1 MINSSIQNELDSKS
15 VEDLLDSLSLDIM
28 KDNIKQQIY
37 EESDSRRDFLDTVLT
52 KFQFIIS
59 NGDFDEDVRDTINTE
74 VHDFCTEIIDYIVS
88 RYDLMYE
95 EQPSSVMDVAETLYK
110 FFVIQK
116 ESNTKD
122 FLIKYIDENKQSIV
136 DGLGLEKGTDV
147 MSLASSHKTD
157 DVNDIKIISN
167 VDAIMNYIVSLKIS
181 TEEFLEVLSCDGEYY
196 SSKFKEFVD
205 SDMINGDFVS
215 EYLSDV
221 INDYDSVYSTNIRNE
236 IRMYFG
242 LRNNEMED

>member
-1 MINSSIQNELDSKS
+1 MINSSIQSELDSRS

-52 KFQFIIS
+52 KFRFIIS
-59 NGDFDEDVRDTINTE
+59 NGDFDEDVRDTINGE
-74 VHDFCTEIIDYIVS
+74 INDFCNDIIDYIVG
-88 RYDLMYE
+88 RYELMYE
-95 EQPSSVMDVAETLYK
+95 EQPSSILEVAETLYK

-116 ESNTKD
+116 ESNVKE
-122 FLIKYIDENKQSIV
+122 FFIRYIDENKQSIV

-167 VDAIMNYIVSLKIS
+167 VDAVMNYIVSLRIS
-181 TEEFLEVLSCDGEYY
+181 TEEFLEILSCDGEYY
-196 SSKFKEFVD
+196 ASKFKDFVD
-205 SDMINGDFVS
+205 SDILNGNFVS
-215 EYLSDV
+215 EYLTDV
-221 INDYDSVYSTNIRNE
+221 INDYDSIYSTNIRNE
-236 IRMYFG
+236 LRMYFG
-242 LRNNEMED
+242 LRNNE